1 MKKSIILASVA
12 LLAMTVSCDLFKNT
26 FKEQDVKVN
35 ESSTVPAD
43 DFVGLKNSP
52 TAGATPEGD
61 LTAEIWADQPLKVGV
76 DPSLGKIKAPGTLL
90 VDGSKLP
97 DVAVAKDGVAP
108 DNAGLL
114 FTVKNPSSLEMKVEP
129 SLQVD
134 GGTIIQLPPVT
145 VGANKEAKIM
155 YCKAPLEPDC
165 KDAPTSETLDEAVV
179 VSRLSAINFGK
190 PFKKL
195 EVKDIVLSPVGTK
208 AAALAGD
215 SVDIEFNAKFCA
227 LLSFPKET
235 VITIHRSFHDLN
247 IHLDRLS
254 EYTFNKYGITINVT
268 NTIPF
273 DIFASASSSEGI
285 TAVADQAVKAGS
297 VDNPVQTTAVITVTD
312 NSGNKVSDIENADL
326 TLVLTAAKNGAR
338 LPKDVKIKIDVDKIT
353 PLE

>member
-1 MKKSIILASVA
+1 MKKSIILASLA

-61 LTAEIWADQPLKVGV
+61 LTAEVWADQPIKVGV

-97 DVAVAKDGVAP
+97 DVAFANNGVAP

-114 FTVKNPSSLEMKVEP
+114 LTIKNPSSIEMKIEP

-134 GGTIIQLPPVT
+134 DSNIIPLPPVI
-145 VGANKEAKIM
+145 VGPEKEVGVI
-155 YCKAPLEPDC
+155 YCKGTVKPDL
-165 KDAPTSETLDEAVV
+165 KDAPTSEALDEAIVV
-179 VSRLSAINFGK
+179 PALADIDFGK
-190 PFKKL
+190 KFGKM
-195 EVKDIVLSPVGTK
+195 EVKDIFLSPVGTK
-208 AAALAGD
+208 AAALTGD

-227 LLSFPKET
+227 LLSFPKGT

-254 EYTFNKYGITINVT
+254 EYTFNKYGITLNVT

-285 TAVADQAVKAGS
+285 TAVADKAVEAGS
-297 VDNPVQTTAVITVTD
+297 VDSPKQTTAVITVTD

-338 LPKDVKIKIDVDKIT
+338 LPKDVNIKIDVDKIT